1 MRKRERPLRKMACRL
16 CCCVYCG
23 APARASV
30 TAELGSAPA
39 AGNPEIS
46 ISVLTAA
53 DRAEAVQ
60 CHMRG
65 TKGDGDKPGEG
76 MQTWIAD
83 GDKSLDDA
91 GKKNYFEFN
100 SKYNF
105 LMGRNFGGVHLG
117 ARIDGKIVGV
127 LTAYPP
133 GAVIEHGSCGE
144 CCACLHLCCCKL
156 GCKMVMVKPRS
167 EMAEKAF
174 GSKALKDARTD
185 LKRYWVLESMS
196 VDPAFQ
202 SKGVGT
208 ALLGAITHLAKNDGA
223 PMVVEFVGDRL
234 KGFYGNRG
242 FAVPDTFYELKDG
255 DDAIKVY
262 AGVWNP
268 GAGAGAAG
276 NQVAPTP
283 EEMMR

>member
-1 MRKRERPLRKMACRL
+1 MVRT
-16 CCCVYCG
+16 
-23 APARASV
+23 ARAS
-30 TAELGSAPA
+30 ALAS
-39 AGNPEIS
+39 AGN
-46 ISVLTAA
+46 
-53 DRAEAVQ
+53 R
-60 CHMRG
+60 R
-65 TKGDGDKPGEG
+65 
-76 MQTWIAD
+76 
-83 GDKSLDDA
+83 
-91 GKKNYFEFN
+91 
-100 SKYNF
+100 
-105 LMGRNFGGVHLG
+105 
-117 ARIDGKIVGV
+117 V

-234 KGFYGNRG
+234 KGFYGRRG

-276 NQVAPTP
+276 NQGTYARGDDALNFSLPHEYSLRV
-283 EEMMR
+283 